1 MGQDTLTQM
10 NLVLEM
16 EMMMESTDAADVA
29 EELPLK
35 WDKIAYCGKGW
46 DWILD
51 ELDKKL
57 TYLDPNYKINQ
68 IKEKFGGLR
77 FYFDTENIGVARD
90 IMYDCQAD
98 AYYKASKTCETC
110 GKGSFRGREYYDNTV
125 KLREGGWSKTLCDTC
140 DEIRKANRER
150 LAQDLI

>member
-1 MGQDTLTQM
+1 MESDTLTQM

-16 EMMMESTDAADVA
+16 EMMMESTDATDVA
-29 EELPLK
+29 GELPSK

-46 DWILD
+46 YWILD

-57 TYLDPNYKINQ
+57 TYLDPKYKIAQ

-77 FYFDTENIGVARD
+77 FYFDTENFGIARD

-125 KLREGGWSKTLCDTC
+125 QFRDDGWARTLCDAC
-140 DEIRKANRER
+140 EDIRKANRER
-150 LAQDLI
+150 VIQNLI

>member
-10 NLVLEM
+10 NIELEM
-16 EMMMESTDAADVA
+16 EKMMEYTDAADAVV
-29 EELPLK
+29 ELPSK

-46 DWILD
+46 YWILD

-57 TYLDPNYKINQ
+57 TYLDPNYKIAQ

-77 FYFDTENIGVARD
+77 FYFDTENVGVARD

-98 AYYKASKTCETC
+98 AYYKASETCETC
-110 GKGSFRGREYYDNTV
+110 GKGSFRGKEYHDITV
-125 KLREGGWSKTLCDTC
+125 KLRGDGWYRTLCDPC
-140 DEIRKANRER
+140 DEIRKAKRER
-150 LAQDLI
+150 ITQELI